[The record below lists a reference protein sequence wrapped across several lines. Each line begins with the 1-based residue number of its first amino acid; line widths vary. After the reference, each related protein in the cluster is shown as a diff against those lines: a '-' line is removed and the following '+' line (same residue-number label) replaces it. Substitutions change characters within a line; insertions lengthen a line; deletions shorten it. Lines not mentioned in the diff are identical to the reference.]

1 MTAKIFVCE
10 RKKYVVL
17 FISVFAF
24 FPDSICFILFNPE
37 KVSMGIAS
45 YIKLLF
51 LYVLETGV
59 YHSYNGFDVYRLLC
73 GTDDRDSEV
82 AAD

>member
-1 MTAKIFVCE
+1 
-10 RKKYVVL
+10 
-17 FISVFAF
+17 
-24 FPDSICFILFNPE
+24 
-37 KVSMGIAS
+37 MGTAS

-59 YHSYNGFDVYRLLC
+59 YHSYNGFNVYRLLR
-73 GTDDRDSEV
+73 GEENRDSEV